1 MKCNKEVYVALK
13 YVFEIIYRIISSAN
27 VGTWRAMSESYSE
40 CMCPMTE
47 RCSECMDAPE

>member
-1 MKCNKEVYVALK
+1 MLLLNMFSKLSIVLSC
-13 YVFEIIYRIISSAN
+13 N
-27 VGTWRAMSESYSE
+27 VGTWRAMSESCSE